1 MDDGL
6 NDALECVGRMRMRDA
21 WSRCSSRRPVA
32 IAFGMRTEECRQQLL
47 FSSIH
52 KASSRSSHPAAL
64 AWHMLNEI
72 QTLVNMAAIQEKAR
86 PASQFKRYL

>member
-1 MDDGL
+1 MSRKDEDG
-6 NDALECVGRMRMRDA
+6 EMRGA
-21 WSRCSSRRPVA
+21 YVVERRPVA
-32 IAFGMRTEECRQQLL
+32 VAFGMRTEEGRQQLL

-52 KASSRSSHPAAL
+52 KTSSRNSHPAAL

-86 PASQFKRYL
+86 PASRFKRCL